1 MPFEFLYTAV
11 SSKVQIR
18 ILVHLLKIIQ
28 FFWCLFSK
36 NHLKVFLKLFFLQ
49 HLGFFDSLM
58 SDLIKYVTKLNSTL
72 KLELDLTVL
81 LSLFFFWQRN
91 CFY

>member
-1 MPFEFLYTAV
+1 MPFVFLYTAMPT
-11 SSKVQIR
+11 KVQTR
-18 ILVHLLKIIQ
+18 TLVHLLKIIQ

-36 NHLKVFLKLFFLQ
+36 NRLEVFLKLFFLQ

-58 SDLIKYVTKLNSTL
+58 SDLIKYITKLNSTL

-81 LSLFFFWQRN
+81 SSLFFWQRN